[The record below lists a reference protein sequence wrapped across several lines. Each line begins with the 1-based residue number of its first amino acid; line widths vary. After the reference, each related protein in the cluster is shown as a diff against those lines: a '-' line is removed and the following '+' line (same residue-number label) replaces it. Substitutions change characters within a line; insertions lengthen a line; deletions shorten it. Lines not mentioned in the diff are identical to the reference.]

1 MPRAFNEREK
11 EVLRGRLIEAGK
23 RGLNRLGM
31 RNLRVDDLALEAG
44 ISKGSFYAFFPS
56 KEEFVLSIFES
67 WENQYRRELLDKVLV
82 EKDDPRKALETLF
95 VEAFAILD
103 KEPGLASL
111 GFRDV
116 NLLLERLP
124 PERVQAH
131 KANDE
136 RVMMEALAA
145 WRGADI
151 IAVEDIPALEGVFDS
166 IFILAMHREDFPKGS
181 FEPAMRVM
189 AEALALRLAKKR

>member
-31 RNLRVDDLALEAG
+31 RNLRVEELAQEAG

-67 WENQYRRELLDKVLV
+67 WENQYRRELLDTVLA

-103 KEPGLASL
+103 REPGLASL

-124 PERVQAH
+124 PERVEAH
-131 KANDE
+131 KANDA
-136 RVMMEALAA
+136 RVMMEALEA

-151 IAVEDIPALEGVFDS
+151 IALEDIPALEGVFDS
-166 IFILAMHREDFPKGS
+166 IFILAMHREDFPQGS
-181 FEPAMRVM
+181 FGPAMRVM